1 MTLKAVSWTL
11 KDDFLYLFESL
22 RSGQMSPQLCI
33 PNPSGTVKQIG
44 RKERHPPSSTQ
55 NLEKNLKA
63 TPALFLFFSDFL
75 VFADYYTSWQY
86 CIIKYNWGLG
96 GLGIV

>member
-1 MTLKAVSWTL
+1 MANHLIPCGFGKLVTRMTLKAVSWTL

-44 RKERHPPSSTQ
+44 RKERHPPSSMQ
-55 NLEKNLKA
+55 NLEKN
-63 TPALFLFFSDFL
+63 
-75 VFADYYTSWQY
+75 
-86 CIIKYNWGLG
+86 
-96 GLGIV
+96 